1 MLKWFARPGKGQENS
16 ESCSHTRNP
25 GLRGIALTSRFLF
38 FYCNP
43 SSSDID
49 FQESWGLKF
58 FPIERALGTSGAKA
72 FIALRSD
79 MPVSTLAIT
88 TNSSRTN
95 TVLHFVYIAAFVAA
109 LCAVS
114 GAQDQGAQSV
124 MLPSGQSAKHPL
136 HIVARKTGTAKQ
148 QPVNASASAPFC
160 VNSLGKPGTCSF
172 NYYGGPVISNPD
184 VVVVYWKNT
193 VSSVVDCGGGTDSQ
207 GNCIGVSRFLGALA
221 DSTFVDMLQQY
232 NTAGITATA
241 GSQKGIATTNQ
252 TIGRGTLH
260 TGSPYVITPHAA
272 NGGSTISDANIQNE
286 IQLQITAGTLPPPET
301 DSTGNVNTL
310 YFVYFPPGLTI
321 SDSSVGTSC
330 VDFCAYH
337 NTFSGTFNLNT
348 LDVPYGVI
356 PDFSATGC
364 SIGCGQGTEFQN
376 ITSASSHEYAESTTD
391 TAVGL
396 ATVFGP
402 PLGWYDTNNG
412 EIGDPCNQNT
422 DTLQFDS
429 ITYTF
434 QQEFSQKSYNANH
447 NAGCVSP
454 GALTFT
460 LSAPAS
466 SSAGTAFDVTVTVA
480 NSDGS
485 KYVGTVHFT
494 SSDSAATLPS
504 DYTFTTADA
513 GTHKFTGGVILHTSG
528 SQTITTADAHQ
539 PSTAG
544 TVTVSVSGGTKSA
557 TTTALTSS
565 VNPSTFNQQVTFTAV
580 VTATS
585 GAPTGTVAFKD
596 GSNILGPAAAVSGGV
611 ATFAASL
618 AAGTHSITATYSGDT
633 NFNGSTS
640 SVLSQ
645 VVNQVTTSTALTSSV
660 NPSTFGQ
667 QVQFTATITWSSTGA
682 PSGNVTFRDGGTT
695 LGAPASV
702 SGGVASVLVSSLSV
716 GSHSITATYNGDTN
730 FSGSTSSAVSQTV
743 NKATTSTAL
752 TSSPNPSIVNQQV
765 TFTATVTGHN
775 GGTPTGTVTFK
786 QGTTTVA
793 TQSLVSGSASFTTTY
808 TTSGSRSLTATYSG
822 DGNFLASTS
831 SHSQSVLK
839 ASTTTTLASSANP
852 SNFGGA
858 VTLTAT
864 VSSTA
869 GGPANG
875 DTVKFI
881 DGTTTIG
888 TGSLTAGVATFTTAA
903 LAAGTHKIKA
913 AFVTDSSYAGSSSVV
928 LSQIVI
934 GLPTTSTVLSNLNP
948 SIYGQTITFSAT
960 VVDNANNGT
969 PTGTVTFK
977 SGTAIL
983 GKQTLSGGTASFSTS
998 ALAVGI
1004 KSITATY
1011 SGDTKYAVST
1021 SAPISQT
1028 ITKATS
1034 TTTITSSVNPS
1045 TASQSVT
1052 FTVSVAP
1059 QFAGVP
1065 TGTVKLTLGT
1075 TVLTTLT
1082 LANGTASYATTTLP
1096 SGSDAIKAAY
1106 SGSGNFTGSS
1116 VSITQT
1122 VN

>member
-1 MLKWFARPGKGQENS
+1 
-16 ESCSHTRNP
+16 
-25 GLRGIALTSRFLF
+25 
-38 FYCNP
+38 
-43 SSSDID
+43 
-49 FQESWGLKF
+49 
-58 FPIERALGTSGAKA
+58 
-72 FIALRSD
+72 

-95 TVLHFVYIAAFVAA
+95 TILRFGYIAAFVVA

-114 GAQDQGAQSV
+114 GAQDQGAQSMV
-124 MLPSGQSAKHPL
+124 LSSGQSAKHPL
-136 HIVARKTGTAKQ
+136 HIVARKTGTASQ
-148 QPVNASASAPFC
+148 GPVNASASAPFC
-160 VNSLGKPGTCSF
+160 VNASGNPGTCSF
-172 NYYGGPVISNPD
+172 NYYGGPVISDPD
-184 VVVVYWKNT
+184 VVVVYWKST
-193 VSSVVDCGGGTDSQ
+193 VSSVVNCGGGTDSH
-207 GNCIGVSRFLGALA
+207 GNCIGVSQFLGALS

-241 GSQKGIATTNQ
+241 GSQKGVATTDQ

-260 TGSPYVITPHAA
+260 TGSPFVITPHSA

-286 IQLQITAGTLPPPET
+286 IQLQINGGTLPSPAT
-301 DSTGNVNTL
+301 DSGGKVNTL

-337 NTFSGTFNLNT
+337 STFSGTFNLNT

-396 ATVFGP
+396 VTVFGP

-422 DTLQFDS
+422 DILQFDS
-429 ITYTF
+429 VTYTF

-454 GALTFT
+454 GAVTFT
-460 LSAPAS
+460 LTAPAN
-466 SSAGTAFDVTVTVA
+466 SSAGTAFDVTATVA

-485 KYVGTVHFT
+485 TYVGTVHFT

-513 GTHKFTGGVILHTSG
+513 GTHKFVGEVILHTGG
-528 SQTITTADAHQ
+528 SQTITAADAHQ

-544 TVTVSVSGGTKSA
+544 TATVTVSGATKSA
-557 TTTALTSS
+557 TTTTLTSS
-565 VNPSTFNQQVTFTAV
+565 VNPSTFNQQITFTAV

-585 GAPTGTVAFKD
+585 GAPAGLVTFKD
-596 GSNILGPAAAVSGGV
+596 GTIALGTGTLSGGM
-611 ATFAASL
+611 ASIIVSNL
-618 AAGTHSITATYSGDT
+618 AIGTHSITAAYG
-633 NFNGSTS
+633 
-640 SVLSQ
+640 
-645 VVNQVTTSTALTSSV
+645 
-660 NPSTFGQ
+660 
-667 QVQFTATITWSSTGA
+667 
-682 PSGNVTFRDGGTT
+682 
-695 LGAPASV
+695 
-702 SGGVASVLVSSLSV
+702 
-716 GSHSITATYNGDTN
+716 GDTN

-775 GGTPTGTVTFK
+775 GGTPTGTATFK

-793 TQSLVSGSASFTTTY
+793 TKSLVSGSASFTTSY
-808 TTSGSRSLTATYSG
+808 VTSGSRSLTATYSG

-839 ASTTTTLASSANP
+839 ASTTTTIASSANP
-852 SNFGGA
+852 SNFGSA

-869 GGPANG
+869 GTPANG
-875 DTVKFI
+875 DTVKLI

-888 TGSLTAGVATFTTAA
+888 TGSLNAGVATFTTTA
-903 LAAGTHKIKA
+903 LTAGPHKIRA
-913 AFVTDSSYAGSSSVV
+913 AFVTDSSYAGSSSVT

-948 SIYGQTITFSAT
+948 SIYGQMITFSAT

-977 SGTAIL
+977 SGAAVL

-1011 SGDTKYAVST
+1011 SGDTKYAAST

-1034 TTTITSSVNPS
+1034 TTAIISSLNPS
-1045 TASQSVT
+1045 VSGNSVT
-1052 FTVSVAP
+1052 LTVSVAP
-1059 QFAGVP
+1059 QFTGVP
-1065 TGTVKLTLGT
+1065 VGTVKLTLGT

-1096 SGSDAIKAAY
+1096 PGSDVIKAAY
-1106 SGSGNFTGSS
+1106 SGSGNFSGSS